1 MGSFGER
8 VQLGLYARR
17 LTQVYAMGTNE
28 KQEKLNRIAK
38 EIITLSRSTL
48 LVNLRF
54 MDVALSLLEPYAID
68 TGTLMI
74 DGRHIFYNPMHV
86 LRCYKAAKELPVRS
100 YLHMVMHCVQGDILF
115 YCVQVA
121 MSQNL
126 RRCSHGNTSYCH
138 IFCKHPSQG
147 MKALP
152 IKRPTFDPSFLLI
165 LRIGI
170 SHGRPSI

>member
-1 MGSFGER
+1 
-8 VQLGLYARR
+8 
-17 LTQVYAMGTNE
+17 MGTNE

-54 MDVALSLLEPYAID
+54 MDVALSLPEPYAID

-100 YLHMVMHCVQGDILF
+100 YLHMVMHCVFRHMYIGSDLNRA
-115 YCVQVA
+115 YWDLACDVA
-121 MSQNL
+121 VEHTITELNVAATAMPDREKRQA
-126 RRCSHGNTSYCH
+126 RY
-138 IFCKHPSQG
+138 
-147 MKALP
+147 KA
-152 IKRPTFDPSFLLI
+152 
-165 LRIGI
+165 
-170 SHGRPSI
+170 SI